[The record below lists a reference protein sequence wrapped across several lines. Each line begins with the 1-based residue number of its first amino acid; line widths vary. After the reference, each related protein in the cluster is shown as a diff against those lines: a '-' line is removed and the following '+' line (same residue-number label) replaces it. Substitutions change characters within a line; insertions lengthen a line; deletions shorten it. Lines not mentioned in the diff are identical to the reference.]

1 MATFRMIVG
10 GVSGSELVVGGL
22 SGGVVWRPTV
32 LGSILHRSCTSVEVI
47 LNMQA
52 RDLRVILEDRR
63 KEKYRNDRKQAIRRT
78 IVSLGLICG
87 PVLDIV
93 CG

>member
-1 MATFRMIVG
+1 MATSGMVVG
-10 GVSGSELVVGGL
+10 GVSGGELVVGGL
-22 SGGVVWRPTV
+22 SGGGVWRPTV
-32 LGSILHRSCTSVEVI
+32 LRSIRHRSCTGMEII

-63 KEKYRNDRKQAIRRT
+63 KEKYRDNGKQAIRRT

-87 PVLDIV
+87 PGPEIV